1 MTISDV
7 PTQTLPAEGEVGIVD
22 VGSLTLE
29 SGVVIDDVSIAVHA
43 GASWQRRATTSSSC
57 CTR

>member
-22 VGSLTLE
+22 VGLLTLE
-29 SGVVIDDVSIAVHA
+29 SGVVLDDVSIAV
-43 GASWQRRATTSSSC
+43 QRWGELS
-57 CTR
+57 